1 MAGRRETEALEP
13 IDQALGRRV
22 SESPGRNASERR
34 GGPENRKPGGRALG
48 FGAKAAGSV
57 EGWPAR
63 RTSPA
68 GWERQHGDQ
77 DTSSN
82 WRNPPRPVAK
92 SAEPGRPY
100 NRRTREVGRRREGGG
115 RVRSSDEAGECP
127 WSEGTLL
134 FCDASGN
141 MEGRG
146 VMTTAPISLQDLRR
160 RLYVKAKAEKDWRF
174 WGLYVHVGKLETL
187 RAAYEIAKKNN
198 GAPGID
204 GVTFEAIEEAGVE
217 RFLGEL
223 RDALVTR
230 TYRPLR
236 NRRVE
241 IPKDGGKKVR
251 VLGIPAIRDRV
262 VQGALKL
269 ILEPIFEADFHDG
282 SYGYRPKRTAQ
293 QAVARVAE
301 AIVRNKTRVIH
312 LDLAAYFDSVRH
324 DLLLAK
330 VARRV
335 NDRDIL
341 HLLKR
346 MLKAS
351 GKRGVPQGGVISPLL
366 SNIYLTEVDAMLE
379 RAKVVTRN
387 GEHTYVEYA
396 RYADDLVIL
405 VNNDRR
411 QDWLVEAVNR
421 RLREELAKLD
431 LRLNEEKSRIVD
443 LSRGE
448 SFGVLGFDFQRVRS
462 VRGRWRPQYTPKR
475 KKRVALLQELKEG
488 FRRYRVQ
495 PVASLI
501 AEINPKLRG
510 WVNYFRIGHA
520 SRGFGFVR
528 RWVERRVRRHL
539 MRARNRRGF
548 GWKRGSTAWLG
559 DSLGLFGEYRVGFWS
574 RA

>member
-1 MAGRRETEALEP
+1 
-13 IDQALGRRV
+13 
-22 SESPGRNASERR
+22 
-34 GGPENRKPGGRALG
+34 
-48 FGAKAAGSV
+48 
-57 EGWPAR
+57 
-63 RTSPA
+63 
-68 GWERQHGDQ
+68 
-77 DTSSN
+77 
-82 WRNPPRPVAK
+82 
-92 SAEPGRPY
+92 
-100 NRRTREVGRRREGGG
+100 
-115 RVRSSDEAGECP
+115 
-127 WSEGTLL
+127 
-134 FCDASGN
+134 
-141 MEGRG
+141 
-146 VMTTAPISLQDLRR
+146 MTAVPISLQDLRR
-160 RLYVKAKAEKDWRF
+160 RLYVKAKAEKAWRF
-174 WGLYVHVGKLETL
+174 WGLYIHVVKLETL
-187 RAAYEIAKKNN
+187 HAAYKIAKEHN

-204 GVTFEAIEEAGVE
+204 GVTFEAMEAAGVE
-217 RFLGEL
+217 LFLAQL
-223 RDALVTR
+223 RDELVSR

-241 IPKDGGKKVR
+241 IPKGGGKVR

-282 SYGYRPKRTAQ
+282 SYGYRPKRAAQ
-293 QAVARVAE
+293 RAVDRVAE
-301 AIVRNKTRVIH
+301 AIVRNKTRVIDV
-312 LDLAAYFDSVRH
+312 DLAAYFDSVRH

-341 HLLKR
+341 HLLKL

-379 RAKVVTRN
+379 RAKVVTAN
-387 GEHTYVEYA
+387 GMHTYVEYA

-411 QDWLVEAVNR
+411 QDWLIEAVDQ

-448 SFGVLGFDFQRVRS
+448 SFGFLGFDFRRVRS
-462 VRGRWRPQYTPKR
+462 LRGRWRPQYTPRQQKR
-475 KKRVALLQELKEG
+475 TALLRELKEV
-488 FRRYRVQ
+488 FRCSRSQRVE
-495 PVASLI
+495 ALI

-520 SRGFGFVR
+520 SRCFAVVR
-528 RWVERRVRRHL
+528 QWVEKKVRRHL

-548 GWKRGSTAWLG
+548 GWKRWSTAWLY
-559 DSLGLFGEYRVGFWS
+559 DTLGLFADYRVRYLS

>member
-1 MAGRRETEALEP
+1 M
-13 IDQALGRRV
+13 
-22 SESPGRNASERR
+22 
-34 GGPENRKPGGRALG
+34 
-48 FGAKAAGSV
+48 
-57 EGWPAR
+57 
-63 RTSPA
+63 TS
-68 GWERQHGDQ
+68 
-77 DTSSN
+77 
-82 WRNPPRPVAK
+82 
-92 SAEPGRPY
+92 
-100 NRRTREVGRRREGGG
+100 
-115 RVRSSDEAGECP
+115 
-127 WSEGTLL
+127 
-134 FCDASGN
+134 
-141 MEGRG
+141 
-146 VMTTAPISLQDLRR
+146 APISLQDLQR

-174 WGLYVHVGKLETL
+174 WGLYVHVVKLETL
-187 RAAYEIAKKNN
+187 HAAYALAKQNN

-204 GVTFEAIEEAGVE
+204 GVTFSAIEDAGVE
-217 RFLGEL
+217 AFLTQL
-223 RDALVTR
+223 RDELVAR
-230 TYRPLR
+230 TYWPLR

-241 IPKDGGKKVR
+241 IPKEGGKVR

-293 QAVARVAE
+293 QAVDRVAE
-301 AIVRNKTRVIH
+301 AIVRNKTRVIDV
-312 LDLAAYFDSVRH
+312 DLAAYFDSVRH

-335 NDRDIL
+335 QDPEIL
-341 HLLKR
+341 HLLKL

-379 RAKVVTRN
+379 RAKAVTAN
-387 GEHTYVEYA
+387 GRHTYVEYA

-411 QDWLVEAVNR
+411 QDWLMEAVNQ

-431 LRLNEEKSRIVD
+431 VQLNEEKSRIVD

-448 SFGVLGFDFQRVRS
+448 SFGFLGFDFRRLRS
-462 VRGRWRPQYTPKR
+462 LRGRWRPQYTPKQ
-475 KKRVALLQELKEG
+475 KKRTALLRELKEV
-488 FRRYRVQ
+488 FRRFRSQ
-495 PVASLI
+495 PVKELI

-510 WVNYFRIGHA
+510 WANYFRIGHA
-520 SRGFGFVR
+520 SRCFAFVR
-528 RWVERRVRRHL
+528 QWVERKVRRHL

-548 GWKRGSTAWLG
+548 GWKRWSTAWLY
-559 DSLGLFGEYRVGFWS
+559 DTLGLFADYQVRYLD

>member
-1 MAGRRETEALEP
+1 
-13 IDQALGRRV
+13 
-22 SESPGRNASERR
+22 
-34 GGPENRKPGGRALG
+34 
-48 FGAKAAGSV
+48 
-57 EGWPAR
+57 
-63 RTSPA
+63 
-68 GWERQHGDQ
+68 
-77 DTSSN
+77 
-82 WRNPPRPVAK
+82 
-92 SAEPGRPY
+92 
-100 NRRTREVGRRREGGG
+100 
-115 RVRSSDEAGECP
+115 
-127 WSEGTLL
+127 
-134 FCDASGN
+134 
-141 MEGRG
+141 
-146 VMTTAPISLQDLRR
+146 MTTAPISLQDLQR

-174 WGLYVHVGKLETL
+174 WGLYVHVSKLETL
-187 RAAYEIAKKNN
+187 RAAYAVAKQND

-204 GVTFEAIEEAGVE
+204 GVTFEAIEAAGAE
-217 RFLGEL
+217 PFLAQL
-223 RDALVTR
+223 RDELVSH

-241 IPKDGGKKVR
+241 ILKDGGPKVR
-251 VLGIPAIRDRV
+251 VLGIPPIRDRV
-262 VQGALKL
+262 VQGALKH

-293 QAVARVAE
+293 QAVDRVAK
-301 AIVRNKTRVIH
+301 AIVRNKTRVSDV
-312 LDLAAYFDSVRH
+312 DLAAYFDSVRH

-341 HLLKR
+341 HLLKL
-346 MLKAS
+346 MLKAA

-379 RAKVVTRN
+379 RAKAVTAN
-387 GEHTYVEYA
+387 GAHTYVEYA

-431 LRLNEEKSRIVD
+431 VQLNEEKSRIVD

-448 SFGVLGFDFQRVRS
+448 SFGFLGFDFRRVRS

-475 KKRVALLQELKEG
+475 KKRVALLQELKEV
-488 FRRYRVQ
+488 FRRYQSQ
-495 PVASLI
+495 PTEELI
-501 AEINPKLRG
+501 AAINPKLRG

-520 SRGFGFVR
+520 SRCLAIVR
-528 RWVERRVRRHL
+528 RWVERKVRRHL

-548 GWKRGSTAWLG
+548 GWKRWSTAWLY
-559 DSLGLFGEYRVGFWS
+559 DTLGLFADYRVRYLS